1 MQIDLKGTN
10 KSPKQGMKIA
20 FHTLGCKVNQYESEA
35 IAAAFEQQGYTVV
48 DEREFADVYVIN
60 TCTVTSI
67 ADKKSRQYIRR
78 MKKVNPQSVVV
89 VTGCYAQ
96 ISPDEVSAVEGVDIV
111 AGTNEK
117 SHLVNYVAEFQTNGM
132 RQLHIK
138 GYEELDAYDETG
150 LVTSTE
156 NRTRAY
162 IKIQEGCNRFCS
174 YCVIPYARGKVR
186 SRELSEIVAEASRLI
201 EGGYREIVLTG
212 INTALYE
219 MEQIKP
225 DEAGNLP
232 EEPYGVEKVVAA
244 LSKIPGDFRIRLSSL
259 EPAVVNAD
267 YVKRLLKYDKLC
279 HHLHLSA
286 QSGSSRVLDAMNRPY
301 DREAYCRIV
310 DALRGA
316 DPGYGLST
324 DIIVGFPGEKE
335 ADFEDSCSLVAECV
349 FCKTHIFKYSKR
361 PFTKAASMQGHVAPQ
376 VKNRRSDRLHEVG
389 RRSAQA
395 FFASNAG
402 RTERV
407 LIEEVLEDQRMIT
420 GYSGNYIKA
429 YVPYE
434 NPDTAQDMLN
444 QFVSVELLETYRDGM
459 RGRML

>member
-1 MQIDLKGTN
+1 
-10 KSPKQGMKIA
+10 MKIA

-60 TCTVTSI
+60 TCTVTAV

-78 MKKVNPQSVVV
+78 MKKVNPDSVVV

-96 ISPDEVSAVEGVDIV
+96 ISPEEVSAVDGVDIV

-117 SHLVNYVAEFQTNGM
+117 SHLTDYVAEFQEHGI
-132 RQLHIK
+132 RQLHVK

-150 LVTSTE
+150 LVVNTE

-174 YCVIPYARGKVR
+174 CCVIPYARGKVR
-186 SRELSEIVAEASRLI
+186 SRGLSEIVEEAEKLI
-201 EGGYREIVLTG
+201 TGGYREIVLTG

-219 MEQIKP
+219 MEQIRP
-225 DEAGNLP
+225 DEAGRLP
-232 EEPYGVEKVVAA
+232 EEPYGVEKVIDA
-244 LSKIPGDFRIRLSSL
+244 LSDIPGDFRIRLSSL
-259 EPAVVNAD
+259 EPAVVDAD

-286 QSGSSRVLDAMNRPY
+286 QSGSSQVLAAMNRPY
-301 DREAYCRIV
+301 DREAYMDIV
-310 DALRGA
+310 STLREA
-316 DPGYGLST
+316 DPYYGLST

-335 ADFEDSCSLVAECV
+335 ADFEDSCSLVEECA

-361 PFTKAASMQGHVAPQ
+361 PFTKAASMKGHVAPQ
-376 VKNRRSDRLHEVG
+376 VKNRRSDRLHDVG
-389 RRSAQA
+389 KKSAEA
-395 FFASNAG
+395 FFAENKG
-402 RTERV
+402 RMERV
-407 LIEEVLEDQRMIT
+407 LLEELLEDQQMIT
-420 GYSGNYIKA
+420 GYTGNYIKV

-434 NPDTAQDMLN
+434 DPEAAQGMLN
-444 QFVSVELLETYRDGM
+444 QFVSVELLEVYRDGM
-459 RGRML
+459 RGRMVERRDQL